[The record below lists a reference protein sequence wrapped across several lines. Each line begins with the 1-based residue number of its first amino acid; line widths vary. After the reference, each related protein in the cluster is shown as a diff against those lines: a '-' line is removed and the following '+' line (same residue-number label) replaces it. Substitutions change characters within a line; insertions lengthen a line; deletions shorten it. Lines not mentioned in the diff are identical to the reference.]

1 MDNTISSKGILR
13 RYFKQKEH
21 QVKATNLSQAAI
33 NRQYII
39 KEVKTDDAEIKDFL
53 LTLGCYEGEV
63 VTVISVLAENYIISV
78 KDARYSIDKEL
89 AELIII

>member
-1 MDNTISSKGILR
+1 MDNIINSKGILR
-13 RYFKQKEH
+13 RYFKKKEH

-39 KEVKTDDAEIKDFL
+39 KEVKTDDTESKDFL

-63 VTVISVLAENYIISV
+63 VTVISVLSGNYVISV
-78 KDARYSIDKEL
+78 KDARYSIDEEL
-89 AELIII
+89 AKVIIV

>member
-1 MDNTISSKGILR
+1 MDNIINSKGILR
-13 RYFKQKEH
+13 RYFKKKEYR
-21 QVKATNLSQAAI
+21 VKATNLSQAAI

-39 KEVKTDDAEIKDFL
+39 KEVKADDAEIKDFL

>member
-1 MDNTISSKGILR
+1 MDNTINSKGILR
-13 RYFKQKEH
+13 RYFKKKEH

-39 KEVKTDDAEIKDFL
+39 KEVKTDDNEIKDFL
-53 LTLGCYEGEV
+53 LTLGCYEGEA
-63 VTVISVLAENYIISV
+63 VTVISVLAENYIITV

-89 AELIII
+89 AEVIII

>member
-1 MDNTISSKGILR
+1 MDNTINSKGILR
-13 RYFKQKEH
+13 RYFKKKEH

-39 KEVKTDDAEIKDFL
+39 KEVKAGDAEIKNFL
-53 LTLGCYEGEV
+53 LTLGCYEGEF
-63 VTVISVLAENYIISV
+63 VTVISVLADNYIISV